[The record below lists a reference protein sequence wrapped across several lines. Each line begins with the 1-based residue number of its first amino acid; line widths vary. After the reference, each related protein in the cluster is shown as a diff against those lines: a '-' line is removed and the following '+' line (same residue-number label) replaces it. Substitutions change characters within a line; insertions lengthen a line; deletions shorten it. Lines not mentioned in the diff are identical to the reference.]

1 MWASSTTKIGI
12 WSEVKLA
19 IIKKYASAYA
29 TIMEAQ
35 RRGRIPSLRWLYID
49 AYAGP
54 GYHLSKT
61 SGELVEGS
69 PLIALNTDPPFHE
82 YHFIDSDSE
91 RSQLLRK
98 RAGDRRDVFTYS
110 QDCNQILLT
119 KVFPR
124 ANYGH
129 YRRALC
135 LLDPYNIDL
144 TWEVIEAA
152 GKARSIEIF
161 MNFMIMD
168 INRNAM
174 RKNPD
179 KSLASKVAQMTR
191 LWGDETWKD
200 AGYDQV
206 QTLFDYSVPRKVS
219 NERFAEVFRARLE
232 KKAGFKYVPAPMP
245 MKTKS
250 NSVIYYLYF
259 ASQKEA
265 GMDIVNDI
273 FDEYRKKQGL

>member
-1 MWASSTTKIGI
+1 VAVEYDEIGI

-19 IIKKYASAYA
+19 IIKEYASAYA
-29 TIMEAQ
+29 RIMESK
-35 RRGRIPSLRWLYID
+35 RREEISRLSWIYID

-61 SGELVEGS
+61 TGDLVEGS
-69 PLIALNTDPPFHE
+69 PLIALNTDPPFRE
-82 YHFIDSDSE
+82 YHFIDTEPE
-91 RSQLLRK
+91 RSALLR
-98 RAGDRRDVFTYS
+98 RYAGERKDVFTYS
-110 QDCNQILLT
+110 EDCNQVLL
-119 KVFPR
+119 KRVFPR
-124 ANYGH
+124 AQFKD

-168 INRNAM
+168 INRNALP
-174 RKNPD
+174 KNPD
-179 KSLASKVAQMTR
+179 KAVASKVAQMTR
-191 LWGDETWKD
+191 LWGDETWLD
-200 AGYDQV
+200 AGYDQI
-206 QTLFDYSVPRKVS
+206 QTLFDYSVPVKVS
-219 NERFAEVFRARLE
+219 NERFAEAFRERLE
-232 KKAGFKYVPAPMP
+232 KKAGFKYVPKPMP
-245 MKTKS
+245 MKTRTD
-250 NSVIYYLYF
+250 SVIYYLYF

-273 FDEYRKKQGL
+273 FSKYRLKQGL